1 MAVATLVLSACTDG
15 GTDPETVNRE
25 PSPTEPS
32 EITTTPPDES
42 PATTDPS
49 TTEPPGTESTEPDT
63 TSAST
68 LEWSTCDDEEFDDQL
83 ECATLV
89 VPLDHDAPD
98 GDTIDIALIRLP
110 AVLERE
116 GAVLV
121 NPGGPGGSG
130 IDYVAALGTYAQ
142 GEMGLERFDIVGFDP
157 RGVDRS
163 NGLRCLDDD
172 ELDDLLFDRIDETGD
187 DSDELD
193 DGRDDG
199 TVGADID
206 DERLAEACVAAFGD
220 SLQHFST
227 VATARDMDLIRLAMG
242 DPKISFIGISYG
254 TYLGAVY
261 ATEYPDRVRAFVLD
275 SAFEPTGDTIE
286 QQYLTQLVGFE
297 EAFTAWAENC
307 EADDSCTF
315 GGDDVE
321 GSWDALREQLDDS
334 PIANADGRAGTASV
348 LETATIAALYDQLT
362 WSRLASALES
372 ASGGDPGG
380 LFELA
385 DLYLGRSSD
394 GTFSTIQQSNTIIR
408 CASGFGSALPDDPEA
423 LAALIR
429 ETSPRWGRDVDAD
442 SFSDRCADL
451 VPPVELPTLS
461 FDGDAPI
468 MVVGG
473 VNDPA
478 TPFRWAEEMA
488 EVLGASATLVTW
500 NGEGHGQLFGS
511 SCLMGLAS
519 TVIVELEAPPAGTTC
534 EPDPDV
540 ERPDFWD
547 DLPVPDGVSA
557 ETLPAEALLLLGLPP
572 RLVYGEARASTL
584 APADVIEAYDRAMS
598 DVGFESFGVEE
609 PIPGLLFATYVS
621 STFDIVV
628 LLVLTEEAYDDDELA
643 PAARLTDD
651 GETLLALVSFPI

>member
-1 MAVATLVLSACTDG
+1 MLALTACTG
-15 GTDPETVNRE
+15 GEADPETVDRE
-25 PSPTEPS
+25 PSPTGPS
-32 EITTTPPDES
+32 ETTTAPPDE
-42 PATTDPS
+42 PTATTDPS
-49 TTEPPGTESTEPDT
+49 TTEPPGAEPPAADLDT
-63 TSAST
+63 TGAST
-68 LEWSTCDDEEFDDQL
+68 LEWSTCDDEFDAPL
-83 ECATLV
+83 ECATLE
-89 VPLDHDAPD
+89 VPLDHDEPD
-98 GDTIDIALIRLP
+98 GDPIDIALIRLP

-130 IDYVAALGTYAQ
+130 VDYVAALATYAQ

-172 ELDDLLFDRIDETGD
+172 ELDELLFDRIDEIGD
-187 DSDELD
+187 DTDELD
-193 DGRDDG
+193 DERDDD
-199 TVGADID
+199 TVGVDID
-206 DERLAEACVAAFGD
+206 DERLADACVAAFGD

-242 DPKISFIGISYG
+242 DPTISYIGISYG

-297 EAFTAWAENC
+297 EAFTAWADDC
-307 EADDSCTF
+307 QADDACTF

-362 WSRLASALES
+362 WSRLSSALES
-372 ASGGDPGG
+372 AAGGDPGG

-423 LAALIR
+423 LAELIR
-429 ETSPRWGRDVDAD
+429 ETSPRWGGDVDAD
-442 SFSDRCADL
+442 SFGDRCADL
-451 VPPVELPTLS
+451 VPPVELPALS
-461 FDGDAPI
+461 FDGEAPI

-519 TVIVELEAPPAGTTC
+519 AVIVDLEAPPAGTTC

-547 DLPVPDGVSA
+547 DLPVPDGVST
-557 ETLPAEALLLLGLPP
+557 ETLPDEALLLLGLPP
-572 RLVYGEARASTL
+572 RLVYGEVRTSTL
-584 APADVIEAYDRAMS
+584 APDGVIEAYDQAMS
-598 DVGFESFGVEE
+598 DSGFESFGVEE

-621 STFDIVV
+621 PAFEIVA
-628 LLVLTEEAYDDDELA
+628 LLVLTEEAYDDDEFA
-643 PAARLTDD
+643 PAERLTDD
-651 GETLLALVSFPI
+651 GETLVAIISFPS